1 MIDLANISIAK
12 DSFKNSSNQNLIDT
26 NHMSPS
32 KETKADEVIKP
43 PEIISVLDNG
53 TSVEL
58 GQIAGLTDLHSLK
71 STMIPTKVPT
81 SRESLVVT
89 DVVLAYENSSILDDE
104 LNNKGSTKRIM
115 LSN

>member
-1 MIDLANISIAK
+1 
-12 DSFKNSSNQNLIDT
+12 
-26 NHMSPS
+26 MSPS